1 MMTLEAGA
9 MLVAG
14 TELNDSNFK
23 RSVILL
29 CEHGEPGSFGLVLNR
44 PLELKLAD
52 VTQGAD
58 IFFDAPVFL
67 GGPVQPNT
75 LHVLHTKPLDNLG
88 ESSEVVPGV
97 YWGSDFEKVRDALNQ
112 KKVSPSEFRFFLGYA
127 GWGAGQLAGE
137 VAEAAWILA
146 QGLKEFVFDF
156 PPEKLWS
163 AVLRRMGGDYAILAN
178 TPEDLRLN

>member
-1 MMTLEAGA
+1 MIALETGA
-9 MLVAG
+9 MLVAS
-14 TELNDSNFK
+14 TQLNDSNFK

-29 CEHGEPGSFGLVLNR
+29 CEHSEQGSFGLVLNR

-52 VTQGAD
+52 VIQGAD
-58 IFFDAPVFL
+58 IFFDVPVFL
-67 GGPVQPNT
+67 GGPVEPNT
-75 LHVLHTKPLDNLG
+75 LHMLHTKPLDDLG
-88 ESSEVVPGV
+88 ESNEVVPGV

-127 GWGAGQLAGE
+127 GWDAGQLE
-137 VAEAAWILA
+137 SEIAEAAWILA
-146 QGLKEFVFDF
+146 RGLKELVFDF
-156 PPEKLWS
+156 PPKKLWS